1 MAGKGREAN
10 YELLRVLAMVMV
22 VAMHFLERSDSLLAL
37 DEPFGGVRLT
47 GSLLEAFCLV
57 SVNVY
62 VLIAGY
68 FGVRGRFR
76 VSKAAGLL
84 CQIWFYA
91 LLVPAA
97 LTLAGVSTEAS
108 RLGIYGLIQ
117 YLFPIET
124 EHYWF
129 ATSYFM
135 LYLLTPVLSTAVRN
149 MPKKRLQVTLACL
162 FILFCGIKSV
172 SPVVF
177 AFDKYGYDLAW
188 FVCVYLLAAYL
199 GLYGWDLFEKR
210 GWLIY
215 VASSLMSF
223 GVSASMW
230 VLAGKSDSFRYY
242 FTVPFHYNYVL
253 CLLGAV
259 GLFYGFSRISVKE
272 GAGAGLIRRLGG
284 LCFGVYLLHEHIDL
298 RFRWYE
304 WIKGLINPGNKEGMP
319 FFLWELICCAV
330 ILFGAGIFIDWI
342 RSMLFAGVR
351 RIMGKTVLFEKIRK
365 LDEA

>member
-1 MAGKGREAN
+1 M
-10 YELLRVLAMVMV
+10 
-22 VAMHFLERSDSLLAL
+22 
-37 DEPFGGVRLT
+37 
-47 GSLLEAFCLV
+47 
-57 SVNVY
+57 
-62 VLIAGY
+62 
-68 FGVRGRFR
+68 
-76 VSKAAGLL
+76 
-84 CQIWFYA
+84 
-91 LLVPAA
+91 
-97 LTLAGVSTEAS
+97 
-108 RLGIYGLIQ
+108 
-117 YLFPIET
+117 
-124 EHYWF
+124 
-129 ATSYFM
+129 
-135 LYLLTPVLSTAVRN
+135 
-149 MPKKRLQVTLACL
+149 
-162 FILFCGIKSV
+162 
-172 SPVVF
+172 
-177 AFDKYGYDLAW
+177 
-188 FVCVYLLAAYL
+188 YLLAAYL

-215 VASSLMSF
+215 GAGSLMSF
-223 GVSASMW
+223 GVSVSMW

-272 GAGAGLIRRLGG
+272 GAGARLIRKLGG

-351 RIMGKTVLFEKIRK
+351 RILGKTVLFEKIRK

>member
-1 MAGKGREAN
+1 
-10 YELLRVLAMVMV
+10 
-22 VAMHFLERSDSLLAL
+22 
-37 DEPFGGVRLT
+37 
-47 GSLLEAFCLV
+47 
-57 SVNVY
+57 
-62 VLIAGY
+62 
-68 FGVRGRFR
+68 
-76 VSKAAGLL
+76 
-84 CQIWFYA
+84 
-91 LLVPAA
+91 
-97 LTLAGVSTEAS
+97 
-108 RLGIYGLIQ
+108 
-117 YLFPIET
+117 
-124 EHYWF
+124 
-129 ATSYFM
+129 
-135 LYLLTPVLSTAVRN
+135 

-162 FILFCGIKSV
+162 FILFCGIKSI

-215 VASSLMSF
+215 GASSLMSF

-230 VLAGKSDSFRYY
+230 ALAGKSDSFRYY

-298 RFRWYE
+298 RFLWYE

-319 FFLWELICCAV
+319 FFLWELICCVV

-351 RIMGKTVLFEKIRK
+351 RILGKTVLFEKIRK